1 MEVTLG
7 IPYPLHAG
15 GSSKAFLAFLPDSEV
30 DAYLDRHPLQPL
42 TDKTVTDPAKLRKE
56 LAAIRKRGYATSLG
70 ERQAGAASI
79 AAPVFDHDGHV
90 VAVLSVAGPAARF
103 KPESSGNAQELVAAA
118 ARISEQLGYVA

>member
-1 MEVTLG
+1 M
-7 IPYPLHAG
+7 HAG

-103 KPESSGNAQELVAAA
+103 KPEGSGNAQELVAAA